1 MMDLLKFTINKK
13 KKLLNGVVTLAYNQ
27 VCCQILSKV

>member
-1 MMDLLKFTINKK
+1 MVNLLKFTTTKK
-13 KKLLNGVVTLAYNQ
+13 NILNGVIALTYNK